1 MIGVVADDTTG
12 ANDIGLMFNN
22 NHYTVKVVTFDEE
35 VQPTAD
41 EADVL
46 VIDTDSRLDAPELSY
61 EKVFNATRQLQ
72 QLGCKTYFNKTC
84 SVFRGNV
91 GQELDAMMDL
101 LQEDFAA
108 VILAF
113 PKNGRQ
119 TRHGIHT
126 VHGKRLEESEF
137 AKDPVHPTMESD
149 IVKVLQSQ
157 TERKVSL
164 IPIEKVREG
173 VVSLRSAIAAA
184 KKSSNY
190 CIIDAETQAD
200 LFLIAGAVHDLPVL
214 CGSSAIAEEL
224 PKYWGPRNSPNPM
237 NRKDMTDSNGVFIVS
252 GSLTPQTKAQTSY
265 LIQKGI
271 DHIIL
276 DSRKFFQ
283 PLRRSEEIEHAVK
296 LASEM
301 IQTGRDVLVMANNAP
316 DVVKETKK
324 IGQSHNLDLL
334 SVSKTISDVLAVVTQ
349 KVLEQTGYKRLIVAG
364 GDTSGTV
371 CRKLGIK
378 GNYIVKEIETGL
390 PSGLAIGP
398 ELIIVLKSGSFGSPE
413 FLERA
418 IQHLKD
424 VSASTQGIS
433 RCPT

>member
-22 NHYTVKVVTFDEE
+22 NHYAVKVVTFDEVE
-35 VQPTAD
+35 QPSAD
-41 EADVL
+41 QADVL
-46 VIDTDSRLDAPELSY
+46 VIDTDSRLDTPELSY
-61 EKVFNATRQLQ
+61 EKVFKATRQLQ

-91 GQELDAMMDL
+91 GRELDAMMDV

-119 TRHGIHT
+119 TSHGIHT

-137 AKDPVHPTMESD
+137 AKDPVHPTLESD

-173 VVSLRSAIAAA
+173 AVSLRAAVAAA
-184 KKSSNY
+184 KRSSNY

-200 LFLIAGAVHDLPVL
+200 LFMVAGAVHDLPVL

-237 NRKDMTDSNGVFIVS
+237 NHKDMTDSNGVFIVS
-252 GSLTPQTKAQTSY
+252 GSLTPQTKAQTAY
-265 LIQKGI
+265 MIEKGI

-276 DSRKFFQ
+276 DSRNFFHSGRQ
-283 PLRRSEEIEHAVK
+283 SEEIERAVT
-296 LASEM
+296 LASDF
-301 IQTGRDVLVMANNAP
+301 IQTGKDVLVMADNNP
-316 DVVKETKK
+316 DVVKETKE
-324 IGQSHNLDLL
+324 IGQSHHLDPL

-349 KVLEQTGYKRLIVAG
+349 KVLKQTGYKRLIVAG

-378 GNYIVKEIETGL
+378 GNYIVEEIETGL
-390 PSGLAIGP
+390 PSGLAIGA
-398 ELIIVLKSGSFGSPE
+398 ELLIVLKSGSFGTPE

-418 IQHLKD
+418 VQYLKE
-424 VSASTQGIS
+424 IS
-433 RCPT
+433 SK